1 MVAFAIDWRGG
12 LDILVNN
19 AGVAIARSVLEAT
32 PDEWQA
38 QLDVNLRAPF
48 FALQAAARHMVERG
62 SGKIV
67 NTVSTSGFASS
78 STPEPIYDLTKGG
91 LRQLTISAAVEL
103 APLGVNVNGVAPG
116 TIGTDLTN
124 AVLDTP
130 EKLARA
136 TARIPAARSVARPT
150 SPRRWPTWRP
160 TTPTTCTATCSS
172 STAAGWRSSY
182 RARSVRCARVGSI
195 WSPTF
200 SISRIWVTRSPFE
213 TQSDQMV
220 AVAAGP
226 VATGRSPT
234 TSGQTTVTS
243 PRQDLSF
250 DPRIGHKPRC
260 RGPRC
265 VTGTRL
271 VRRRARGR
279 RRRWWARR
287 ADAASSRR
295 TAPTAGASSG
305 PRP

>member
-1 MVAFAIDWRGG
+1 MNCTTGGAAPPWSPGAARGLGEAIVERLVAEGAAVVVADRLADAAEGVAAGHRDAGAEAVAHAVDLTDLDAIAAMVAFAVDWRGG

-116 TIGTDLTN
+116 TIGTELTN

-136 TARIPAARSVARPT
+136 TSRIPCGTFGRPADIAA
-150 SPRRWPTWRP
+150 
-160 TTPTTCTATCSS
+160 
-172 STAAGWRSSY
+172 
-182 RARSVRCARVGSI
+182 
-195 WSPTF
+195 
-200 SISRIWVTRSPFE
+200 
-213 TQSDQMV
+213 
-220 AVAAGP
+220 AVAYLASDDADY
-226 VATGRSPT
+226 VH
-234 TSGQTTVTS
+234 
-243 PRQDLSF
+243 
-250 DPRIGHKPRC
+250 GH
-260 RGPRC
+260 
-265 VTGTRL
+265 VL
-271 VRRRARGR
+271 VVDGGWLAI
-279 RRRWWARR
+279 
-287 ADAASSRR
+287 
-295 TAPTAGASSG
+295 
-305 PRP
+305 

>member
-1 MVAFAIDWRGG
+1 MAEGAAVVVADRLADAAEGVAAGHRDAGAEAVAHAVDLTDLDAIAAMVDFAIAWRGG

-136 TARIPAARSVARPT
+136 TARIPRGAFGRPADIAA
-150 SPRRWPTWRP
+150 
-160 TTPTTCTATCSS
+160 
-172 STAAGWRSSY
+172 
-182 RARSVRCARVGSI
+182 
-195 WSPTF
+195 
-200 SISRIWVTRSPFE
+200 
-213 TQSDQMV
+213 
-220 AVAAGP
+220 AVAYLASDDADY
-226 VATGRSPT
+226 VH
-234 TSGQTTVTS
+234 
-243 PRQDLSF
+243 
-250 DPRIGHKPRC
+250 GH
-260 RGPRC
+260 
-265 VTGTRL
+265 VL
-271 VRRRARGR
+271 VVDGGWLAI
-279 RRRWWARR
+279 
-287 ADAASSRR
+287 
-295 TAPTAGASSG
+295 
-305 PRP
+305 

>member
-1 MVAFAIDWRGG
+1 MNARLEGRTALVTGGARGLGEAIVERLVAEGAAVVVADRLADAAEGVAAGHRDAGAEAVAHAVDLTDLDAIAAMVAFAIDWRGG

-32 PDEWQA
+32 PDEWRA

-136 TARIPAARSVARPT
+136 TARIPRGAFGRPADIAA
-150 SPRRWPTWRP
+150 
-160 TTPTTCTATCSS
+160 
-172 STAAGWRSSY
+172 
-182 RARSVRCARVGSI
+182 
-195 WSPTF
+195 
-200 SISRIWVTRSPFE
+200 
-213 TQSDQMV
+213 
-220 AVAAGP
+220 AVAYLASDDADY
-226 VATGRSPT
+226 VH
-234 TSGQTTVTS
+234 
-243 PRQDLSF
+243 
-250 DPRIGHKPRC
+250 GH
-260 RGPRC
+260 
-265 VTGTRL
+265 VL
-271 VRRRARGR
+271 VVDGGWLAI
-279 RRRWWARR
+279 
-287 ADAASSRR
+287 
-295 TAPTAGASSG
+295 
-305 PRP
+305 